1 MGLEPLGRSW
11 VAGAVNRPDPMST
24 ARKTP
29 NHVTCPVCG
38 RVHHAIVVRTGERA
52 LCADC
57 DSPLPRTA
65 GRPDTALA
73 FTITALIL
81 ALPAMQLPLVVVRK
95 FGAEHASYLW
105 TGIRALW
112 QQGMPLLSVWVA
124 LCGIAVPLALLA
136 TLLLLVFAPAPADT
150 RSTAPFWRRAAQ
162 ALQHWSMPEVQVLA
176 VLVAFVKIGALVHVT
191 PGAGLW
197 FYGAMTLAML
207 FAWRS
212 SESEDLL

>member
-1 MGLEPLGRSW
+1 
-11 VAGAVNRPDPMST
+11 MST
-24 ARKTP
+24 ARTTP
-29 NHVTCPVCG
+29 RHITCPLCG
-38 RVHHAIVVRTGERA
+38 RLHHAIAARVGEHA
-52 LCADC
+52 FCADC
-57 DSPLPRTA
+57 GSPLPRPDR
-65 GRPDTALA
+65 RPDTALA

-81 ALPAMQLPLVVVRK
+81 ALPAVQLPLVVVRK

-105 TGIRALW
+105 TGVRALW

-136 TLLLLVFAPAPADT
+136 TLLLLVFAPPADVGSPP
-150 RSTAPFWRRAAQ
+150 RFWRRAAQ

-176 VLVAFVKIGALVHVT
+176 VLVAFVKIGALVHVS